1 MLEEKNDNLQ
11 NADGEELNPVTGSV
25 QQDYSPENQEDNT
38 TVSDDD
44 APVPAIHETEG
55 QLPFAPEE
63 VINGGKETVED
74 TEVPAAITE
83 EVAEAEVAPAETA
96 FEVIPTEEPI
106 NEPVSG
112 EITATDV
119 EVHESDED
127 HAEEVPDYS
136 SFTMEQLTAEL
147 EKLAVTEK
155 VMSVKNHVE
164 ELRREFYAKYNHL
177 IEEKKDEYSHEN
189 NGDTTDF
196 EYHFPLKNKFDALYN
211 QYRDKKNIHF
221 KKIQTDLKG
230 NFEKRLAIVEELKT
244 LADGGEN
251 MKDTLKQV
259 NEIRERWKNAGPI
272 PRDKYNH
279 VFNNFHFHI
288 ERFYDQLHLDREA
301 RDLDFKHNLE
311 QKQKIVAR
319 VEELANDT
327 DVNKAFRELQA
338 LHKIWKEEIGPV
350 SREHR
355 EEIWNRFSELTK
367 QIHDKRDAI
376 FAKVREQENENL
388 ENKQDII
395 ARINAIAS
403 EKITAHSAWQ
413 GQIDRIEKLR
423 DEFFKA
429 GKVPI
434 EVNEDTWASFKA
446 AVRNFNTVKNS
457 FYKDIKKDQQTNL
470 NRKLELV
477 EKANALKDNEDF
489 EATTPVMK
497 QIQDEW
503 KTIGHVPRKYS
514 DSVWKDFK
522 AACNYYFDRLHAKRN
537 EANSE
542 ELEAFEKK
550 KDYLDSLKDFELTG
564 DHRTDL
570 DAIKKHIENWK
581 TFGRVPQARRHIEGK
596 FNKIL
601 DALFDKLSLSK
612 KETDMV
618 KFNNRLEQLSEG
630 DDARGLQNEQL
641 FIMRKIDEIQA
652 EIFQLENNIQFFSS
666 SKGNNPFLNE
676 VKKNIERH
684 KEDLKTWKDKL
695 KQIRNVNKQQE

>member
-1 MLEEKNDNLQ
+1 MLEEKNDNLHH
-11 NADGEELNPVTGSV
+11 ADGEEINPVNGSIQKDYTPQEETGS
-25 QQDYSPENQEDNT
+25 EDEAT
-38 TVSDDD
+38 SAHVG
-44 APVPAIHETEG
+44 ETEG

-63 VINGGKETVED
+63 VINGGKENEIAEE
-74 TEVPAAITE
+74 TEVSQSPVTITE
-83 EVAEAEVAPAETA
+83 EVAEAEVTAAE
-96 FEVIPTEEPI
+96 ENSQE
-106 NEPVSG
+106 
-112 EITATDV
+112 ATD
-119 EVHESDED
+119 EDIADHEED

-136 SFTMEQLTAEL
+136 TLSMEQLTDEL
-147 EKLAVTEK
+147 EKVAATDK
-155 VMSVKNHVE
+155 VLSVKNRVE
-164 ELRREFYAKYNHL
+164 SLRREFYAKYNHL

-196 EYHFPLKNKFDALYN
+196 EYNFPLKGKFDSLYN
-211 QYRDKKNIHF
+211 QYRDKKNSHF
-221 KKIQTDLKG
+221 KKVQNDLKG
-230 NFEKRLAIVEELKT
+230 NLENRLAIVEELKAV
-244 LADGGEN
+244 ADGGESL
-251 MKDTLKQV
+251 KDGLKHV
-259 NEIRERWKNAGPI
+259 NELRERWKNAGPI

-311 QKQKIVAR
+311 QKQKLIAR
-319 VEELANDT
+319 AEQLVNDT

-355 EEIWNRFSELTK
+355 EEIWNQFSDLTK
-367 QIHDKRDAI
+367 QLHDKREALLNKI
-376 FAKVREQENENL
+376 REQENENL

-403 EKITAHSAWQ
+403 ENITAHSGWQ

-429 GKVPI
+429 GKVPA
-434 EVNEDTWASFKA
+434 EVNEDTWAAFKA

-477 EKANALKDNEDF
+477 EKANALKDSDDF
-489 EATTPVMK
+489 ETTTPVMK

-522 AACNYYFDRLHAKRN
+522 AACNHYFDRLHAKRN

-550 KDYLDSLKDFELTG
+550 KEYLDNLKDFELIG

-570 DAIKKHIENWK
+570 DAIKKHIETWK

-596 FNKIL
+596 FNKVL

-612 KETDMV
+612 KEADMA
-618 KFNNRLEQLSEG
+618 KFSNRLEQLSEG
-630 DDARGLQNEQL
+630 DDSRGLQNEQI

-652 EIFQLENNIQFFSS
+652 EIFQLENNIQFFSNA
-666 SKGNNPFLNE
+666 KGNNPLVNE

-684 KEDLKTWKDKL
+684 KEELKSWKDKL
-695 KQIRNVNKQQE
+695 KQIRNLNKPQE